1 MRFFQL
7 SSVPL
12 FLLAIIAF
20 FPSGCQSEDETEKPQ
35 RVLREGPPPLEDP
48 AYMNLGT
55 FVVNM
60 PDGKYYLKTTM
71 SLAFTESGAMEWM
84 TARTPLVL
92 SLIHI

>member
-1 MRFFQL
+1 MRFLQL

-48 AYMNLGT
+48 AT
-55 FVVNM
+55 
-60 PDGKYYLKTTM
+60 
-71 SLAFTESGAMEWM
+71 
-84 TARTPLVL
+84 
-92 SLIHI
+92 